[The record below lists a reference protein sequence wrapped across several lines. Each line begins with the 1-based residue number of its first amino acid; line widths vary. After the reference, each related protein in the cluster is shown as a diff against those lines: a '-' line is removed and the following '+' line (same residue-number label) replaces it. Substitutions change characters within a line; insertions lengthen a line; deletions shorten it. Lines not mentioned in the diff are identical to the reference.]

1 MRNGK
6 RWLSALVMMVFLT
19 CFMIGTAQAQTPGV
33 IPDLSSWVGTW
44 FKVTLTGTAYH
55 FSDYGVKPTPATPT
69 AVNIGKVYLNITSW
83 NPSALP
89 LGTLTADIY
98 AKDHDTGAWIP
109 TPLAAINID
118 YFAGS
123 DLKFMGSAQLSTPND
138 VTMGI
143 VFIFTGKKVG
153 DNFVLGGVSKLSTI
167 GSYMLEIDDAS
178 GSTERWA
185 GSVKLSGPMVPA
197 SSLPFIPTPVP

>member
-19 CFMIGTAQAQTPGV
+19 CFTAGAAHAQVEGQ
-33 IPDLSSWVGTW
+33 IPNLDSWVGTW

-55 FSDYGVKPTPATPT
+55 FSDYGVKPTPATPA
-69 AVNIGKVYLNITSW
+69 AVTIGKVYLNITSW

-98 AKDHDTGAWIP
+98 AKDHDTGIWIP
-109 TPLAAINID
+109 TPFASININ

-123 DLKFMGSAQLSTPND
+123 DLKFMGSAQLSTSND

-167 GSYMLEIDDAS
+167 GSYMLEIDDAP

-197 SSLPFIPTPVP
+197 SSLPFIPIPVP

>member
-1 MRNGK
+1 
-6 RWLSALVMMVFLT
+6 MMVFLT
-19 CFMIGTAQAQTPGV
+19 CFTVGAAHAQVPGQ

-89 LGTLTADIY
+89 LGTLTADVY
-98 AKDHDTGAWIP
+98 AKDHETGIWIP
-109 TPLAAINID
+109 TPFASITIN

-123 DLKFMGSAQLSTPND
+123 NLKFMGSAQLATPND
-138 VTMGI
+138 VTMGL
-143 VFIFTGKKVG
+143 VFIFTGKKKG
-153 DNFVLGGVSKLSTI
+153 DNFVLGGVTKLSTI
-167 GSYMLEIDDAS
+167 GSYMLEIDDAP

-185 GSVKLSGPMVPA
+185 GAVKLSGPMV
-197 SSLPFIPTPVP
+197 SSIPFTPVEP

>member
-6 RWLSALVMMVFLT
+6 RWMSALVAMVFLT
-19 CFMIGTAQAQTPGV
+19 CFMVGTAHAQTPGV
-33 IPDLSSWVGTW
+33 VPDLSSWVNTW

-69 AVNIGKVYLNITSW
+69 PVTIGKAYLNITGW
-83 NPSALP
+83 NPDALP

-98 AKDHDTGAWIP
+98 IKDHGTGAWIP
-109 TPLAAINID
+109 TPLTTIDID

-123 DLKFMGSAQLSTPND
+123 DLKFMGSAQLVTPND
-138 VTMGI
+138 ITMGLA
-143 VFIFTGKKVG
+143 FIFTGKKNG
-153 DNFVLGGVSKLSTI
+153 DNFVLGGVSKLSTV
-167 GSYMLEIDDAS
+167 GGYMLEIDDALN
-178 GSTERWA
+178 STERWA

-197 SSLPFIPTPVP
+197 SSLPFVPAP